1 METTKPFV
9 VKLFGT
15 MEVEID
21 GVAMPRLRS
30 RKGQL
35 LLALLILRHD
45 TEIARD
51 WLCGIL
57 WIDSTEE
64 NARLSLRQTL
74 HDLRQALGSQA
85 YRLESPTTRTLKF
98 LVEGADIDVLRFDQ
112 ILRQAEPTPE
122 QVEKALSLYRGTLLE
137 DWREEILLYEQEN
150 RKHTYLGAL
159 ERTAERLQ
167 AQGDH
172 KSAVHILRAG
182 VIIAPLQESFYR
194 GLMISL
200 AQECRFAECMEV
212 YRTLRLRLWEEVNM
226 QPHPETVQLY
236 NHLRATFQ
244 EQAQQHY
251 SPRQSTAI
259 ESSAPSSTLRPAL
272 NLVPKPLTPLIGREQ
287 EMQEVEALLE
297 EHALVTLNGMGGVG
311 KTRLVL
317 EIAQRVVQKAQ
328 FPDGVVFVSLSG
340 LQTPELLPSFL
351 IRALQLP
358 EQATGYP
365 LDTLSEFLRP
375 KALLLVMDN
384 CEHIV
389 QACAELV
396 FHLLTF
402 APEVKVLATSREVL
416 AIGGEHIYP
425 LHPLPIPTVEDVIQ
439 DSPAIR
445 LFVERAQQVSP
456 HFSLEGADVSLL
468 VNLMHLL
475 EGIPLAL
482 ELAAARLK
490 VLSLQQI
497 SERMADRFRLLRT
510 TERVGMR
517 QPMAMED
524 SVRASYQLLTPEV
537 AEVFRALSLFS
548 GGFRLEMAEEVGE
561 NLEVLEALT
570 RLVESSL
577 VVLTTAKNGETR
589 YNMLE
594 TIRQFGL
601 ARLKE
606 AEEYDRLAKRH
617 FTACL
622 CFVQE
627 AREQI
632 TGSESTLWME
642 RMEAEQPNWTS
653 ALLHAPS
660 NHDFLTLVSMLLRY
674 WFTVGHYHE
683 GRRWFDLALERLEG
697 VEPALCSRIY
707 NGAGVFAWHQARF
720 TVGLEYLE
728 QSVALARSIGDKEAL
743 ANALNNMQL
752 ITRAL
757 SDYERAYQAGLEALE
772 CYREMGSAWGMAR
785 TYSNLGQTADVLQLR
800 VEAKQF
806 YQEGMK
812 YCEEVGDRRGIAYI
826 LVSLAETEIEEQN
839 YVSAR
844 SLMEQGIHIFDEL
857 SDTFQLAWCMDVLV
871 AYGIGLGDAVKAT
884 YMHVL
889 CFELRSR
896 LGSDRSTASERLH
909 PIDKETLYDLVGRD
923 CYEQVAKECQGW
935 SVEQARDFAL
945 EVCAL
950 APL

>member
-1 METTKPFV
+1 
-9 VKLFGT
+9 

-30 RKGQL
+30 RKGLL

-85 YRLESPTTRTLKF
+85 YRLESPTTRTLRF
-98 LVEGADIDVLRFDQ
+98 LAEGAEVDVLQFDQ

-122 QVEKALSLYRGTLLE
+122 HVEKALSLYRGTLLE
-137 DWREEILLYEQEN
+137 DWREEILLNEQEN
-150 RKHTYLGAL
+150 RRLTYLGAL

-167 AQGDH
+167 EQGNH
-172 KSAVHILRAG
+172 KSAVHLLREG
-182 VIIAPLQESFYR
+182 VVIAPLHESLYR
-194 GLMISL
+194 GLMTSL
-200 AQECRFAECMEV
+200 AQDNRFAECMEV

-226 QPHPETVQLY
+226 QPHPETVHLY
-236 NHLRATFQ
+236 NRLRANFQ
-244 EQAQQHY
+244 EQAQQNQTLRPAIAMEEK
-251 SPRQSTAI
+251 SPPST
-259 ESSAPSSTLRPAL
+259 TRPAL
-272 NLVPKPLTPLIGREQ
+272 NLVPKPLTLLIGREQ
-287 EMQEVEALLE
+287 EMREIEALLE
-297 EHALVTLNGMGGVG
+297 DHALVTLSGMGGVG

-351 IRALQLP
+351 TRALQIP
-358 EQATGYP
+358 EQATGVP
-365 LDTLSEFLRP
+365 LDTLCEFLRP
-375 KALLLVMDN
+375 KALLLVLDN

-416 AIGGEHIYP
+416 ALGGEHIYP
-425 LHPLPIPTVEDVIQ
+425 VRPLPLPSAEAVVQE
-439 DSPAIR
+439 SPAIR
-445 LFVERAQQVSP
+445 LFVERARQVSP
-456 HFSLEGADVSLL
+456 HFSLEEVDTTLL

-510 TERVGMR
+510 TERAGMR

-537 AEVFRALSLFS
+537 AQVFRVLSLFS
-548 GGFRLEMAEEVGE
+548 GGFQLEMAEDVGE
-561 NLEVLEALT
+561 GLDVLEALT

-577 VVLTTAKNGETR
+577 VVLTTAKNGEAR
-589 YNMLE
+589 YSMLE

-601 ARLKE
+601 ARLRE
-606 AEEYDRLAKRH
+606 AGEYDQFAKRH
-617 FTACL
+617 FSACL
-622 CFVQE
+622 RFVQE

-642 RMEAEQPNWTS
+642 RMEAEQPNWTT
-653 ALLHAPS
+653 ALLNAPTD
-660 NHDFLTLVSMLLRY
+660 HDFLTLVNMLLRY

-697 VEPALCSRIY
+697 AEPSLCSRIY
-707 NGAGVFAWHQARF
+707 NGAGIFAWHQARF
-720 TVGLEYLE
+720 QVGLEYLE
-728 QSVALARSIGDKEAL
+728 KSVALARAVEDTEAL

-772 CYREMGSAWGMAR
+772 CYRKMGSAWGMAR
-785 TYSNLGQTADVLQLR
+785 TCSNLGQTADVLKLR
-800 VEAKQF
+800 AEAKQF

-826 LVSLAETEIEEQN
+826 LVSLAETEIEDQT
-839 YVSAR
+839 YSAAR
-844 SLMEQGIHIFDEL
+844 PLLEQGIRIFDEL
-857 SDTFQLAWCMDVLV
+857 SDVFQLAWCMDVLV
-871 AYGIGLGDAVKAT
+871 PYAIGLGDAAKAT

-889 CFELRSR
+889 CFELRNR
-896 LGSDRSTASERLH
+896 LGSDRATASERPHLIH
-909 PIDKETLYDLVGRD
+909 LETLTNLVGHD
-923 CYEQVAKECQGW
+923 FYEEIVKECKRW

-950 APL
+950 TPLPEE